1 MNLKLKKLSKYN
13 LILAS
18 RSPRRQTLLRGLD
31 LDFQVVVK
39 NTDESYPSDIPI
51 QDVPEFLSRKK
62 AGSINLQKKPKKTIV
77 ITADTVVILDNAI
90 IEKPGS
96 EDEAKVMLSKL
107 SGRQHTVITGV
118 CLTSLEKQVSFSSIS
133 QVFFKHLSED
143 DIAYYVEKYQPYDK
157 AGSYG
162 IQEWIGYVAIERIEG
177 SFYNVMGLPTQR
189 LFEELVKFVEN

>member
-1 MNLKLKKLSKYN
+1 MNLKLRTLSKYN

-18 RSPRRQTLLRGLD
+18 RSPRRQALLRGLD

-39 NTDESYPSDIPI
+39 NTDESFPPEIPI

-62 AGSINLQKKPKKTIV
+62 AESINLQKKPKKTIV
-77 ITADTVVILDNAI
+77 ITADTVVILDEAI
-90 IEKPGS
+90 IEKPAS
-96 EDEAKVMLSKL
+96 EQEAKEMLWKL

-118 CLTSLEKQVSFSSIS
+118 CLTSLEKQVSFSSVS
-133 QVFFKHLSED
+133 QVYFKNLSED
-143 DIAYYVEKYQPYDK
+143 DIKYYVEKYQPYDK

>member
-39 NTDESYPSDIPI
+39 NTDESFPSDIPI